1 MAKFILSMAGVVM
14 GLPLELLFANIFM
27 ISLEGNILPKLELY
41 LCYDI
46 FPYTL
51 SEKINLI
58 IHELNSNPSNIIFY
72 KFPYELKLD
81 KRIYS
86 IDLLKLVIKHSA
98 VMAAVVFVLLLIL
111 SLKKLMSYLFWFHF

>member
-98 VMAAVVFVLLLIL
+98 IMAAIVFVLLLIL

>member
-1 MAKFILSMAGVVM
+1 M

-72 KFPYELKLD
+72 KFSYELKLD

-98 VMAAVVFVLLLIL
+98 IMAAVVFVLLLIL

>member
-1 MAKFILSMAGVVM
+1 MAKCILSVAGVAM

-46 FPYTL
+46 FPYIL

-58 IHELNSNPSNIIFY
+58 IHELNSNPSNI
-72 KFPYELKLD
+72 KFPHKLKLD
-81 KRIYS
+81 KLALLDMCVTRINKSGVGKPVYRKATNTS
-86 IDLLKLVIKHSA
+86 IYIN
-98 VMAAVVFVLLLIL
+98 
-111 SLKKLMSYLFWFHF
+111 

>member
-1 MAKFILSMAGVVM
+1 MAGVVM

-86 IDLLKLVIKHSA
+86 IDLFKLVIKHSA
-98 VMAAVVFVLLLIL
+98 IMAAVVFVLLLIL
-111 SLKKLMSYLFWFHF
+111 SLKKLMSYLF

>member
-72 KFPYELKLD
+72 KFSYELKLD

-86 IDLLKLVIKHSA
+86 IDLLKLVIKHSTI
-98 VMAAVVFVLLLIL
+98 MAAVVFVLLLIL